1 MVSQLKTS
9 NLDLKRKHPL
19 VEDETSH
26 KRQKTQNNQANL
38 DENKNKSD
46 EEDDTSSGEEDEES
60 EDDSGSESSDS
71 SDESEAEAEDDDDN
85 ELDENKQFEVQESY
99 HKLDEELIKQRTKI
113 IREDGVVLVSNS
125 LDQIDDLF
133 KNGKSL
139 KFKKSNVIAKDSAIL
154 KEIGSQAVIATR
166 NLKIGISDKIL
177 NFEVFKN
184 KFIEN
189 FGTLGDEV
197 DIANEE
203 EDGDITNND
212 SEYTNGRS
220 RSRVFA
226 TSRTR
231 NGCEDY
237 NWIRAGLMYQSA
249 SNRAATFDVLLGPLE
264 IEQKQRVVKQRVRDD
279 SSKVSAVTAAK
290 KDATDIV
297 NRDKDQDTTA
307 ASERVFRM
315 LQKREGSGRVNLF
328 KFFINPS
335 SFSKS
340 VENLFFTS
348 FLINHNKLIL
358 GEDEDGI
365 PYIQQANIQTLKN
378 NERFKTRDDSKSH
391 IIFNLDYHTWQALIN
406 EYDITDSFLE

>member
-1 MVSQLKTS
+1 MADELKTNAS
-9 NLDLKRKHPL
+9 DLKRKHPL
-19 VEDETSH
+19 ADDETSN
-26 KRQKTQNNQANL
+26 KRQKTQNNRATAEEDNE
-38 DENKNKSD
+38 DSD
-46 EEDDTSSGEEDEES
+46 EEGDTSSSGEEEES
-60 EDDSGSESSDS
+60 GEDSGSDSSDS
-71 SDESEAEAEDDDDN
+71 SDESDREEIADD
-85 ELDENKQFEVQESY
+85 EEIDENKQFEVQESY

-113 IREDGVVLVSNS
+113 IREDGVALVSSS
-125 LDQIDDLF
+125 LYQIDDLF

-139 KFKKSNVIAKDSAIL
+139 KFKKSNVFAKDSAIL

-177 NFEVFKN
+177 NFEVFQN

-189 FGTLGDEV
+189 FGTLGDDTNV
-197 DIANEE
+197 AIE
-203 EDGDITNND
+203 EDDSDIIND
-212 SEYTNGRS
+212 DSQYTRGRS
-220 RSRVFA
+220 RSRLSA

-231 NGCEDY
+231 NDSDDY

-249 SNRAATFDVLLGPLE
+249 SNRAVTFDVLLGPLE
-264 IEQKQRVVKQRVRDD
+264 IEQKQRVLKQRVRDD
-279 SSKVSAVTAAK
+279 SSNGNAVTAAK

-315 LQKREGSGRVNLF
+315 LQKKEGSGRVNLF

-348 FLINHNKLIL
+348 FLVNHNKLIL
-358 GEDEDGI
+358 GEDEEGI
-365 PYIQQANIQTLKN
+365 PYIQQANVQTLKN

-391 IIFNLDYHTWQALIN
+391 IIFNLDYHTWQALIK
-406 EYDITDSFLE
+406 EYAVTDSFLE

>member
-113 IREDGVVLVSNS
+113 IREDGVALVSNS

-154 KEIGSQAVIATR
+154 KEIGSQA
-166 NLKIGISDKIL
+166 
-177 NFEVFKN
+177 
-184 KFIEN
+184 
-189 FGTLGDEV
+189 
-197 DIANEE
+197 
-203 EDGDITNND
+203 
-212 SEYTNGRS
+212 
-220 RSRVFA
+220 
-226 TSRTR
+226 
-231 NGCEDY
+231 
-237 NWIRAGLMYQSA
+237 WI
-249 SNRAATFDVLLGPLE
+249 
-264 IEQKQRVVKQRVRDD
+264 
-279 SSKVSAVTAAK
+279 
-290 KDATDIV
+290 
-297 NRDKDQDTTA
+297 
-307 ASERVFRM
+307 
-315 LQKREGSGRVNLF
+315 
-328 KFFINPS
+328 
-335 SFSKS
+335 
-340 VENLFFTS
+340 
-348 FLINHNKLIL
+348 
-358 GEDEDGI
+358 
-365 PYIQQANIQTLKN
+365 
-378 NERFKTRDDSKSH
+378 
-391 IIFNLDYHTWQALIN
+391 
-406 EYDITDSFLE
+406 